1 MLICAMLDEANLPCY
16 SPLEEEFMRLL
27 IATRNPGK
35 VREYAEL
42 LEGLSLDL
50 CGLADLGLESEVDE
64 TGQTFSAN
72 AQLKATVYCHASG
85 LLTFADD
92 SGLEVE
98 VLGGAPGVFSARY
111 AGHGASDADRV
122 RKLLAAL
129 EGVPWDKRGARFRC
143 VIALAWPD
151 GRLETFEGQCDG
163 VIAFEPKGTNGFGF
177 DPVFYMP
184 EHGCTM
190 AELPM
195 DVKNRISHR
204 GRAAALAF
212 ERLKDEKGGFRFL
225 PS

>member
-1 MLICAMLDEANLPCY
+1 
-16 SPLEEEFMRLL
+16 MRLL